1 MDHKAA
7 LLALIL
13 VSSSLAGC
21 TGDPG
26 EGGGDEFD
34 SEALQDL
41 IDENLQ
47 DFMNNTSI
55 TVNNHFYNN
64 TTYEIDNT
72 DNSVSNINGS
82 GVGSASTMQ
91 MFRVDWDRGA
101 AIIGYDVFN
110 HIITLEGSNQVGNNS
125 TTFAAWAYNGNL
137 VEFTG
142 LTCIEWFSYY
152 IWSSTQWGNWLYE
165 NYGSA
170 NSETDSNLKYQ
181 LEQHFENRYSNDGE
195 LFDQC
200 GIGQPYYN
208 YDSNVAHLF
217 DIKLQYGQALTFSW
231 LPNGITVDMNCD
243 DGYGTGMMGNGTSS
257 SEGSYFG
264 GQANCTVTGSTS
276 SGWKL
281 TYDWQHDDDGRILY
295 DIDGDG
301 IGDTNSSDSGYRI
314 PEFYV
319 RYGGQGDVPEST
331 FSVYF
336 LIHDVEV
343 YDPDSE

>member
-7 LLALIL
+7 LLALVL

-91 MFRVDWDRGA
+91 MFRVDWDREA
-101 AIIGYDVFN
+101 EIIGYDVFN

-137 VEFTG
+137 VELTG
-142 LTCIEWFSYY
+142 LTCIEWYGYY
-152 IWSSTQWGNWLYE
+152 MWSVTQWETWLEE
-165 NYGSA
+165 NYGSP
-170 NSETDSNLKYQ
+170 SSDTDHNLGYQ
-181 LEQHFENRYSNDGE
+181 IRNHFSNRYNDNRE
-195 LFDQC
+195 LQEQC
-200 GIGQPYYN
+200 GIGPGGYN
-208 YDSNVAHLF
+208 YEYYRAHLF
-217 DIKLQYGQALTFSW
+217 DIELQYGQALTFSW
-231 LPNGITVDMNCD
+231 LPNGITVDINCD
-243 DGYGTGMMGNGTSS
+243 DGYGSGMGNGTSS

-264 GQANCTVTGSTS
+264 GQANCTVTGSTG
-276 SGWKL
+276 SGWEMD
-281 TYDWQHDDDGRILY
+281 YDWQRDDDGQALY
-295 DIDGDG
+295 DTDGDG
-301 IGDTNSSDSGYRI
+301 IGDTNNSDSGYRI
-314 PEFYV
+314 PEFYI
-319 RYGGQGDVPEST
+319 RYSGGSYVPKST

-336 LIHDVEV
+336 MIHDVVV
-343 YDPDSE
+343 YDSDSE